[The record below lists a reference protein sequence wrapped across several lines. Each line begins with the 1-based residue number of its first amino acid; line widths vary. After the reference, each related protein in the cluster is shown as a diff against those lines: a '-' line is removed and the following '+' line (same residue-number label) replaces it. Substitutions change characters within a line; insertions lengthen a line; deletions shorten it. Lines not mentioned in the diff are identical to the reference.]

1 MSGWDTSSTHT
12 WGQQDGPDETQAF
25 AAPGAG
31 SRDFGEDFGSREFG
45 RMAPG
50 SPPAGFPEAGG
61 GFPGER
67 SPAGPPPEFFGEYG
81 QQDPQGSGG
90 YPQRTPGRSLHDLS
104 QRDAGYGQDGGYGDN
119 GYGQDGGYGQE

>member
-12 WGQQDGPDETQAF
+12 WGQQDGPDETQSF

-31 SRDFGEDFGSREFG
+31 SRDFSDDFGSQEFG

-50 SPPAGFPEAGG
+50 SPPAGFPQAGN

-67 SPAGPPPEFFGEYG
+67 SAAGPPPEFYGGEYG
-81 QQDPQGSGG
+81 QQDPRGSGG
-90 YPQRTPGRSLHDLS
+90 YPQRTPGRSLGDLPR
-104 QRDAGYGQDGGYGDN
+104 RDTHPSAQDN
-119 GYGQDGGYGQE
+119 GYGQDN